1 MKKTLGSRLKP
12 IHVARHLYRGESG
25 YYARMAVPP
34 VLRSIIGKR
43 EFWASITASS
53 DAAAVRKL
61 HAAVA
66 HFQAAI
72 DAARVEAKAGRR
84 QAASPRRG
92 RSLTPRQ
99 LADAHYRSQMQF
111 DDELRNADHRFAHGF
126 VDDAYVAALRD
137 VISGATD
144 DQGLLAT
151 LGRIAHQYRSMGNFT
166 AEIGTPEWR
175 EGVRALAVAE
185 LESLT
190 RTAERDEGDFTGQ
203 PSNPLLTAKPE
214 TITSSDPLALRILGP
229 DSMKALS
236 KIVPDFVKERGAG
249 PQLNH
254 ECKITARIFEECLGD
269 AKPLYRITRAD
280 VRAFKQALSETPAH
294 FTKRFP
300 GLALP
305 ATIKANKLRAIPYAP
320 IDTRTVNEG
329 YLSRLHSI
337 FNWCVRND
345 VIPDNPATG
354 IKVETAKGKAKG
366 KAPRVNFSP
375 SDLTKIFSPALFD
388 TSRPLDEAQ
397 WAALT
402 ALFTGARASELA
414 QIKLDS
420 IRHERGSL
428 VVAIEEETKNAESQ
442 RLIPIHSTL
451 ISLGFEKHIEKLRS
465 SGATHLFPVWYRKGM
480 EARKRAHDG
489 GKLTLNHHFPRFIP
503 RAFNVTIK
511 RKIGIHDS
519 RKTFHS
525 FRHTFTTGLDHAGVP
540 RSMQDRL
547 CGHAD
552 SSAHAGYI
560 HGDSVEAMKEAIEKL
575 RFDGFVLGTIVAG

>member
-1 MKKTLGSRLKP
+1 
-12 IHVARHLYRGESG
+12 
-25 YYARMAVPP
+25 MAVPST
-34 VLRSIIGKR
+34 LRSIIGKR
-43 EFWASITASS
+43 EFWVSINASS

-61 HAAVA
+61 PAAVA
-66 HFQAAI
+66 QFQAAI
-72 DAARVEAKAGRR
+72 DAARAEAKAGRL

-99 LADAHYRSQMQF
+99 LADAHYRAQMQF
-111 DDELRNADHRFAHGF
+111 DNELRNADHRFARGF
-126 VDDAYVAALRD
+126 VDDAYVAALRG

-144 DQGLLAT
+144 DQGLLET
-151 LGRIAHQYRSMGNFT
+151 LGRVAHHYRSMGNFT

-175 EGVRALAVAE
+175 ESVRALAVAE
-185 LESLT
+185 LESLA

-203 PSNPLLTAKPE
+203 PSNPLLIAKPE
-214 TITSSDPLALRILGP
+214 TVAASDPLTLRILGP
-229 DSMKALS
+229 DSKKALS
-236 KIVPDFVKERGAG
+236 EIVPDFVKERGAG

-254 ECKITARIFEECLGD
+254 QCKITARIFEEFLEE

-280 VRAFKQALSETPAH
+280 VRGFKQALSETPAH

-300 GLALP
+300 GLTLP
-305 ATIKANKLRAIPYAP
+305 ATIKANKLRAIQYAP

-329 YLSRLHSI
+329 YLSRIHSI

-354 IKVETAKGKAKG
+354 VKVETAKGKGKG
-366 KAPRVNFSP
+366 KAPRINFSP

-388 TSRPLDEAQ
+388 TSKPFDEPQ

-442 RLIPIHSTL
+442 RLIPIHSAL
-451 ISLGFEKHIEKLRS
+451 ITLGFEKHVERLRS

-489 GKLTLNHHFPRFIP
+489 GKLTLHHHFPRFIP

-511 RKIGIHDS
+511 KKIGIHDT

-525 FRHTFTTGLDHAGVP
+525 FRHTFATGLDRAGVP

-552 SSAHAGYI
+552 HSPHAGYV
-560 HGDSVEAMKEAIEKL
+560 HGEPVEAMKDAIEKL
-575 RFDGFVLGTIVAG
+575 RFDGFVLGIGVAG